1 MFKFLYWCVVTICAI
16 WAIAGTAALFD
27 SQNQSFLAGL
37 FMVTFTYMP
46 LIMVL
51 MKKPW
56 LQSLWSRLFGSLKN
70 GAEVISAKNHEKRT
84 KKAEA
89 QEQRNSEKAF
99 YCMQVLTFVAI
110 SDNDLATVD
119 KEIISNFMRNIFTET
134 QTIEAIRMLDEWG
147 STAKLVQ
154 LDINEPLS
162 KINQLCS
169 ADERRKIVEAC
180 RSLIS
185 ADGRVDG
192 AESSVFGL
200 VRSSIYPTKLLS
212 LFSTKCEN
220 CKSDN
225 CEKVSAKE
233 IDRWVARKAVTEKLA
248 SGKVRTKN
256 VAVTKVKIQYQWL
269 CGDCNNQWRTTEESE
284 KN

>member
-16 WAIAGTAALFD
+16 WATAGTATLFD
-27 SQNQSFLAGL
+27 SQNQSFLASL

-46 LIMVL
+46 LILVL
-51 MKKPW
+51 MKKSW
-56 LQSLWSRLFGSLKN
+56 LQSLWDRMFGSLEN
-70 GAEVISAKNHEKRT
+70 GAEAISAKNNEKRT

-110 SDNDLATVD
+110 SDNDLAAVD
-119 KEIISNFMRNIFTET
+119 KEIISKFMQNIFTET

-147 STAKLVQ
+147 SMEKLVQ
-154 LDINEPLS
+154 LDINVPLS

-169 ADERRKIVEAC
+169 TDERRKIVEAC
-180 RSLIS
+180 RSIIRV
-185 ADGRVDG
+185 DGRVDG
-192 AESSVFGL
+192 TESSVFGL

-212 LFSTKCEN
+212 LFSAKCGN

-233 IDRWVARKAVTEKLA
+233 IDRWSARKEVTEKLA

-256 VAVTKVKIQYQWL
+256 VSITKVKIQYQWL
-269 CGDCNNQWRTTEESE
+269 CGDCNHQWLTSEVSE

>member
-1 MFKFLYWCVVTICAI
+1 MFIFLYWCLVAACAI
-16 WAIAGTAALFD
+16 WTIAGTAALFD
-27 SQNQSFLAGL
+27 SQNQSFLASL
-37 FMVTFTYMP
+37 LMVILTYMP

-56 LQSLWSRLFGSLKN
+56 LQSLWSRMFGSLEN
-70 GAEVISAKNHEKRT
+70 GAEVISAKNNEKRT

-119 KEIISNFMRNIFTET
+119 KEIISKFMRNIFTET

-147 STAKLVQ
+147 STAKLAQ
-154 LDINEPLS
+154 LDINETLA
-162 KINQLCS
+162 KINRLCS
-169 ADERRKIVEAC
+169 RDERRKIVEAC
-180 RSLIS
+180 RSLI
-185 ADGRVDG
+185 RVDG
-192 AESSVFGL
+192 RIDRTESSVFGL
-200 VRSSIYPTKLLS
+200 VRRSIYPIEILKS
-212 LFSTKCEN
+212 LSTKCEN

-225 CEKVSAKE
+225 CRTVSAKE
-233 IDRWVARKAVTEKLA
+233 VDRWITRKEVTERLA
-248 SGKVRTKN
+248 SGKTRTKN
-256 VAVTKVKIQYQWL
+256 VSITKVEIEYQWL
-269 CGDCNNQWRTTEESE
+269 CGDCNNQWLTTKVSE

>member
-1 MFKFLYWCVVTICAI
+1 MFKLLYWCVVAVCAI
-16 WAIAGTAALFD
+16 WAIAGTATLFD
-27 SQNQSFLAGL
+27 NKNQSFLASL
-37 FMVTFTYMP
+37 FMVIFTYMP

-51 MKKPW
+51 MKKSW
-56 LQSLWSRLFGSLKN
+56 LQSLWRKIFGSLEI
-70 GAEVISAKNHEKRT
+70 GAEVISTKNNEKRT

-119 KEIISNFMRNIFTET
+119 KEIISKFMRNIFTET
-134 QTIEAIRMLDEWG
+134 QTIEAIKMLDEWG
-147 STAKLVQ
+147 STAKLAQ
-154 LDINEPLS
+154 LDINETLS

-169 ADERRKIVEAC
+169 RDERRKIVEAC
-180 RSLIS
+180 RNLIRV
-185 ADGRVDG
+185 DGRVDR

-200 VRSSIYPTKLLS
+200 VRSSIYPKEFLS
-212 LFSTKCEN
+212 LLSTKCQN

-233 IDRWVARKAVTEKLA
+233 IDRWNARKEVTEKLA

-256 VAVTKVKIQYQWL
+256 VSITKVKIQYQWL
-269 CGDCNNQWRTTEESE
+269 CGDCNNQWLTTEVSE